1 MWMCLSAYTYKPYA
15 KWLVPQRKKKAR
27 WEVRHFRVLT
37 GDGVG
42 VRVKG
47 EKVNKAV
54 LKQVP

>member
-1 MWMCLSAYTYKPYA
+1 MVSATE
-15 KWLVPQRKKKAR
+15 KKKAR

-37 GDGVG
+37 SDGVG

-54 LKQVP
+54 LKQAP